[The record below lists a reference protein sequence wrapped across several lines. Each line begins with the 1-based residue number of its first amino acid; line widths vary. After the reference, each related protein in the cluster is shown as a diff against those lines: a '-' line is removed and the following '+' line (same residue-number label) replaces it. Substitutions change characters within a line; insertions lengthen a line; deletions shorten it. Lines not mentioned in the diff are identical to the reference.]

1 METEKHQ
8 ENLSDFPFDHE
19 NNMNNEE
26 KMKIEETKIKQ
37 ENDDQIEFHLDLRTP
52 KRNLICTTTKS
63 MTCTPKV
70 DDENEIQEINQKN
83 TLTLTKRLKSVFSDR
98 DQLENKIDSYQK
110 KKEEH
115 EEEIRKHERRI
126 NELKSEIEI
135 LDSNISEAK
144 SEKEDFEKFLQEK
157 LFSDI

>member
-37 ENDDQIEFHLDLRTP
+37 ENNDNQIESYLGLRTP
-52 KRNLICTTTKS
+52 KRNLISTTTKS
-63 MTCTPKV
+63 MTSTPKV
-70 DDENEIQEINQKN
+70 DDENEIQEINQEN
-83 TLTLTKRLKSVFSDR
+83 TLTLTKRLKSVFNDR
-98 DQLENKIDSYQK
+98 DQLGNKIDSYQK

-157 LFSDI
+157 LNF

>member
-1 METEKHQ
+1 METGQHE
-8 ENLSDFPFDHE
+8 EDLSDFPFDYE

-37 ENDDQIEFHLDLRTP
+37 ENDDQIESYLDLRTP
-52 KRNLICTTTKS
+52 KRNQICTTTKS
-63 MTCTPKV
+63 MTSTSKV

-83 TLTLTKRLKSVFSDR
+83 ALTLTKRLKSVFSDR
-98 DQLENKIDSYQK
+98 DQLGNKIHSYQE

-126 NELKSEIEI
+126 NELKSKIEI
-135 LDSNISEAK
+135 LDDNISEAE

-157 LFSDI
+157 LNF

>member
-8 ENLSDFPFDHE
+8 EDLSDFPLDYE
-19 NNMNNEE
+19 NSMNNEE

-98 DQLENKIDSYQK
+98 DQLENKIDSYK
-110 KKEEH
+110 
-115 EEEIRKHERRI
+115 
-126 NELKSEIEI
+126 
-135 LDSNISEAK
+135 
-144 SEKEDFEKFLQEK
+144 
-157 LFSDI
+157 

>member
-1 METEKHQ
+1 METGQHE
-8 ENLSDFPFDHE
+8 EDLSDFPFDHE

-37 ENDDQIEFHLDLRTP
+37 ENDDQIESYLDLRTP
-52 KRNLICTTTKS
+52 KRNLISTTTKS
-63 MTCTPKV
+63 ITSTPKV

-83 TLTLTKRLKSVFSDR
+83 TLTLTKRLKLVFSDR
-98 DQLENKIDSYQK
+98 DQLGNKIDSYQK

-115 EEEIRKHERRI
+115 EEEIRKHEQRI

-157 LFSDI
+157 LNF

>member
-1 METEKHQ
+1 METGQHE
-8 ENLSDFPFDHE
+8 EDLSDFPFDYE

-37 ENDDQIEFHLDLRTP
+37 ENDDQIESYLDLRTP
-52 KRNLICTTTKS
+52 KS
-63 MTCTPKV
+63 MTSTSKV

-83 TLTLTKRLKSVFSDR
+83 ALTLTKRLKSVFSDR
-98 DQLENKIDSYQK
+98 DQLGNKIHSYQK

-126 NELKSEIEI
+126 NELKSEIAI

-157 LFSDI
+157 LNF